1 MMKDCLMSGP
11 NKNIYN
17 TILGILMFREYHGEK
32 EEIYKPKDTTY
43 TLIDCLPYITGV
55 LLS

>member
-1 MMKDCLMSGP
+1 MPGP

-17 TILGILMFREYHGEK
+17 TILGILMFREHHGER
-32 EEIYKPKDTTY
+32 EEILYKPKDSTY
-43 TLIDCLPYITGV
+43 TLINCLPYITGV